1 MLRAETAPDTALKR
15 WLVATSSI
23 RCSESVIAP
32 WLGTASAVTHFPQTA
47 DRHFD
52 RGVFATIFTR
62 HGDDRLGPERAC
74 RTAAFRQRC
83 VGRNVQR
90 RDRQGWG

>member
-15 WLVATSSI
+15 WLVATPSL

-52 RGVFATIFTR
+52 RGVFATILR
-62 HGDDRLGPERAC
+62 G
-74 RTAAFRQRC
+74 TATIVSVPNAHA
-83 VGRNVQR
+83 VLLHSGN
-90 RDRQGWG
+90 GA